1 MSVASP
7 THPPLTLEAGPSA
20 PEPAAPEPPAP
31 EPPAP
36 EPPPRRLR
44 VVPAPSWEPPGRAP
58 RPRVPLPPAAGA
70 TQGTLALA
78 FVLPSG
84 LPAEPQTPDLVVVPA
99 PRRPWLPEDVDDE
112 PPDFTHR
119 AELPDPRLW
128 AARLCQAVLEVLA
141 GGRPV
146 TQLLRWT
153 SFPVY
158 TCLAEQRPS
167 PGSRHLLARGE
178 SVRSVHVCEPADG
191 VAEVALVV
199 AGPDRPRAVAL
210 RLEGLNGR
218 WVCTQLQLG

>member
-1 MSVASP
+1 MSVSSP
-7 THPPLTLEAGPSA
+7 AQPSVDLKGTNPDPAGPPG
-20 PEPAAPEPPAP
+20 PETDPL
-31 EPPAP
+31 
-36 EPPPRRLR
+36 PRRLR
-44 VVPAPSWEPPGRAP
+44 VVPAPSWEPPGRDP
-58 RPRVPLPPAAGA
+58 RPSAPLPPAA

-84 LPAEPQTPDLVVVPA
+84 LPAEPAAPDLVLVPA
-99 PRRPWLPEDVDDE
+99 PRRPWQPDDVDDDD

-158 TCLAEQRPS
+158 TELADRRPA
-167 PGSRHLLARGE
+167 PGARHGLARRE

-218 WVCTQLQLG
+218 WVCTQLVLG